1 MGMAAARTCRMER
14 RGTARAR
21 RASIWSERAFRRG
34 RTEDARCPRRDRARS
49 ERLLPP
55 VPSVVDAA
63 FAAAGHGDVEATGG
77 WMGDKA
83 KAMVKKA
90 KEGSKKALRKT
101 KEAAEAAAEK
111 AKDGAEAAVEM
122 AKDGTEVVAEG
133 SKKVAKGAA
142 SKTKSAGK
150 ALVRKAT
157 TGSDY

>member
-1 MGMAAARTCRMER
+1 MPG
-14 RGTARAR
+14 
-21 RASIWSERAFRRG
+21 RASANRG
-34 RTEDARCPRRDRARS
+34 

-63 FAAAGHGDVEATGG
+63 FAAAGHGDVKATGG

-83 KAMVKKA
+83 KAMMKKA
-90 KEGSKKALRKT
+90 KEGSKKALLKT

-111 AKDGAEAAVEM
+111 AKEGAEAAVEM

-150 ALVRKAT
+150 AMVQAA

>member
-1 MGMAAARTCRMER
+1 MPG
-14 RGTARAR
+14 
-21 RASIWSERAFRRG
+21 RASSSA
-34 RTEDARCPRRDRARS
+34 ASAC
-49 ERLLPP
+49 PP

-77 WMGDKA
+77 WMGDTA
-83 KAMVKKA
+83 KAMMKKA
-90 KEGSKKALRKT
+90 KSSSKKALQKT

-111 AKDGAEAAVEM
+111 AKEGAEAAVEM

-150 ALVRKAT
+150 ALVQARPGAT
-157 TGSDY
+157 TDAPWGKTLGVGVYCRVRGSEK